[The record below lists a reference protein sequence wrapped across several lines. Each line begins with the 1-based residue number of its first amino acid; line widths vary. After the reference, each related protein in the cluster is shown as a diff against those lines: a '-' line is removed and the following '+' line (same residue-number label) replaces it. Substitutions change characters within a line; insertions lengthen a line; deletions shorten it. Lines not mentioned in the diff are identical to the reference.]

1 MPAQRARRRLAWR
14 TPSSWL
20 AAAVAVSLPGSA
32 AADELATAL
41 YVRSDS
47 DHTTVVSPRARAQR
61 QLDETTEVDATY
73 AADVWTSASI
83 DIRTSASKR
92 PVTEQRDELDVGV
105 TRAFEDV
112 SLHVG
117 YRLSIENDYDSNG
130 LSASASWD
138 FADNAANLTLSVNGI
153 HDVVGHSGDPDFAR
167 RLDTLDTRLSFTQVL
182 DPNMFATLTYELAV
196 VDGYQASPYRYV
208 GFGGTGAGCVDA
220 GRCLPEDMPDARLR
234 HALAATLRRAFGGAF
249 SAGATYRFYFDDW
262 GLQSHTGLI
271 DLGLDAGE
279 HTLLALHYRVYTQ
292 GRVDFYRERYPEWS
306 PSIGHTTHDRELS
319 TSASHRVGLDLEQTI
334 GFEDGRELS
343 MSIDV
348 AGAQF
353 YYYEFVGLESVHAL
367 EVTTALV
374 LTL

>member
-1 MPAQRARRRLAWR
+1 MLA
-14 TPSSWL
+14 WL
-20 AAAVAVSLPGSA
+20 AAALGLAPPGSA

-47 DHTTVVSPRARAQR
+47 DDTTVISPRVRAQR
-61 QLDETTEVDATY
+61 QLGETTEVDATY
-73 AADVWTSASI
+73 SADVWTSASI

-105 TRAFEDV
+105 TNAFEDV

-130 LSASASWD
+130 LSASAAWD

-153 HDVVGHSGDPDFAR
+153 HDVVGQSGAPDFAR

-182 DPNMFATLTYELAV
+182 DPEMFATLTYDLALL
-196 VDGYQASPYRYV
+196 DGYQASPYRHV

-220 GRCLPEDMPDARLR
+220 GRCLPEDVPDARMR
-234 HALAATLRRAFGGAF
+234 HALAATLRRAFSAAF
-249 SAGATYRFYFDDW
+249 SAGATYRFYVDDW
-262 GLQSHTGLI
+262 GLQSHTALL
-271 DLGLDAGE
+271 DLGLAAGE
-279 HTLLALHYRVYTQ
+279 HTLLALHYRLYSQ
-292 GRVDFYRERYPEWS
+292 GRVDFYRERYPAWS
-306 PSIGHTTHDRELS
+306 PEIGRTTHDRELS
-319 TSASHRVGLDLEQTI
+319 TSASHRLGLDLEQTI
-334 GFEDGRELS
+334 GFDEGRELS
-343 MSIDV
+343 MSLDV

-353 YYYEFVGLESVHAL
+353 YYYEFVGLRSVRAL